1 MDMAPTALL
10 RGAIDMTTACAWL
23 ETIDAHPAWQ
33 RRGDGDAHSFNLH
46 SSSLR
51 LAAVP
56 GLDAAIVAGMLL
68 RGEAR
73 AFCENRL
80 GDALACDLDQCWIRR
95 QYAPQRYPPGHAPH
109 AWHQDGALAFDFLR
123 QPPGEGA
130 DGLLKMVTCWI
141 ALTPCGD
148 DAPGLELARVE
159 TTALLAPHAL
169 QDAASANALERPV
182 MAAGDCLVFGG
193 GVLHHTHVAPTM
205 RSDRTSLEIRLFDA
219 NRLPA
224 RLRGD
229 RFVTVH

>member
-1 MDMAPTALL
+1 MGTAPVLL
-10 RGAIDMTTACAWL
+10 LHGAIGAATACGWL
-23 ETIDAHPAWQ
+23 ERIEAHPAWR
-33 RRGDGDAHSFNLH
+33 RRGHEDRESFNVQ

-51 LAAVP
+51 LAAVS
-56 GLDAAIVAGMLL
+56 GLDAVAIADLLL
-68 RGEAR
+68 RGEAG
-73 AFCENRL
+73 AFCAARL
-80 GDALACDLDQCWIRR
+80 GDALACNVDQCWIRR
-95 QYAPQRYPPGHAPH
+95 QYAPARYPPGHAPH

-123 QPPGEGA
+123 EPAHQRAG
-130 DGLLKMVTCWI
+130 GLLNMVTCWI

-159 TTALLAPHAL
+159 TSVLLAPQTLRDVAGTLAL
-169 QDAASANALERPV
+169 DRPV

-219 NRLPA
+219 KHLPA